1 MIDSLPIMHS
11 AANTTCRVLCGSLAG
26 CEELALRIAVI
37 GYGAIGNFLIDQL
50 RAEPA
55 IEITAVFAVPA
66 AFGDV
71 PAVGSVEELLLTR
84 PDMVVECAGHQ
95 ALKDTGEKIIS
106 AGRDLLVAS
115 VGALADS
122 ELEGG
127 LRRAAASGGGRLII
141 PGGALGGLDMLS
153 TAHEGGLD
161 SVDYVG
167 RKAPNAWKGTYAED
181 LIDLKSVAT
190 ATTFLECDART
201 AALRFPQN
209 ANVVAALALAGLG
222 FERTM
227 VRLVVDPAA
236 TGNHHAYVAR
246 GAFGEISA
254 NIKSVTLPSNPKT
267 SVLAP
272 FSLLQT
278 IKKRAGLILA

>member
-1 MIDSLPIMHS
+1 M
-11 AANTTCRVLCGSLAG
+11 
-26 CEELALRIAVI
+26 RIAVI
-37 GYGAIGNFLIDQL
+37 GYGAIGTFLIDQL

-66 AFGDV
+66 ASGDV
-71 PAVGSVEELLLTR
+71 PVVSSVEELLSTR
-84 PDMVVECAGHQ
+84 PDMVVECAGHE
-95 ALKDTGEKIIS
+95 ALKNAGERIIG

-122 ELEGG
+122 ELEEG

-153 TAHEGGLD
+153 TAREGGLD

-190 ATTFLECDART
+190 ITTFLECDART

-222 FERTM
+222 FERTT
-227 VRLVVDPAA
+227 VRLVVDPTA

-254 NIKSVTLPSNPKT
+254 SIKSVTLPSNPKT